1 MGYSYRIPV
10 NFGLRRAPILA
21 TMPPRGAGKDWARLP
36 NPPAE
41 SMSAAKATIRC
52 MDLGSAGLWKWAPSP
67 GNGVT
72 SAVMQCNAHVLCG
85 VLVRAVRTSSGM
97 YAFKTCGAHSQE
109 TNSKRRQN
117 SALTLAQEEVAIGA
131 FRGLGSKPAEVRVE
145 LTRRAEEQLAKQGVD
160 PLSKK
165 DKEGGLAGAVP
176 SRILALRISPSV
188 LCIPSLVSMYL
199 SRMYPCIV
207 NIFPT
212 PRNTHVLLRISGVF
226 TVLSHL
232 LGTDWC
238 ELARRFLN

>member
-1 MGYSYRIPV
+1 MHGPRQCWSLEVGTVP
-10 NFGLRRAPILA
+10 GQRRDI
-21 TMPPRGAGKDWARLP
+21 
-36 NPPAE
+36 
-41 SMSAAKATIRC
+41 
-52 MDLGSAGLWKWAPSP
+52 GSEL
-67 GNGVT
+67 
-72 SAVMQCNAHVLCG
+72 MQCNAHVLCG

-97 YAFKTCGAHSQE
+97 YAFETCGAHSQE
-109 TNSKRRQN
+109 TNSKRREN

-199 SRMYPCIV
+199 SRIYPLYCEHIPYPPQYARIV
-207 NIFPT
+207 AY
-212 PRNTHVLLRISGVF
+212 LRSI
-226 TVLSHL
+226 
-232 LGTDWC
+232 
-238 ELARRFLN
+238 